1 MAEEKK
7 ARVKRTV
14 TLNYKVEGLDKVL
27 KDLDKIDKEFSKA
40 PRLTVGIHKAEG
52 AKKVGGDANSLTL
65 AKVAVINH
73 FGSKD
78 EKIPARPFLDVAL
91 EDADAKE
98 KMQKAFKQG
107 YKGTKDLKGAME
119 ALGAMASSIISEY
132 IVNLREPPNAPSTIA
147 KKGKDDPLV
156 DTGQLARSITYKVEE
171 RRSRKGK

>member
-40 PRLTVGIHKAEG
+40 PRLTVGIHEAEG
-52 AKKVGGDANSLTL
+52 AKKAGDGENDLTL
-65 AKVAVINH
+65 AQIAVINH
-73 FGSKD
+73 FGSNN
-78 EKIPARPFLDVAL
+78 ERIPARPFLDVAL
-91 EDADAKE
+91 EDTDAKE

-119 ALGAMASSIISEY
+119 ALGVMASSLISKY
-132 IVNLREPPNAPSTIA
+132 ILDLREPPNARSTIA
-147 KKGKDDPLV
+147 AKGKDDPLV
-156 DTGQLARSITYKVEE
+156 DEGTLARSITYQVKE